1 MITILQTS
9 FIEKNLEKS
18 TQIVSKK
25 QKFMQ
30 IWDIKLQIW
39 DIAPQNEINIV
50 KFNCYKIHLNLG
62 GKRNE
67 SSKKIKR
74 KSNERCKFYC
84 EKNGRKK
91 C

>member
-9 FIEKNLEKS
+9 FIEKSLEKS

-25 QKFMQ
+25 QKFM
-30 IWDIKLQIW
+30 QIW